1 MNPLQIK
8 LLELFKYT
16 ISFLEQHNLRYV
28 AGDGTV
34 LGAARH
40 KGFIPWDDDI
50 DIYMWREDYNKLLS
64 LKQELLKDNYD
75 VVSAETDE
83 GYYNPF
89 AKIIDRSTTIWAKE
103 EYPFIMGVFIDIF
116 PLDAY
121 ESEKAALEAQQ
132 RSNHLFSTYR
142 NALLAQQWKGLDP
155 LKLFAHHIKNKEF
168 LAALYVWRDLY
179 NKNRLNACLHNWI
192 NFENSHHDEKGNFCC
207 SPSQWRGRA
216 LRSSWFHN
224 TTIAKFDNID
234 IVVPEAVDEYLTFL
248 YHDWRTLPP
257 EDQRNDTHE
266 DQRLYFNLHEGL
278 SMAEVKQRL
287 ANGEHIVM

>member
-103 EYPFIMGVFIDIF
+103 EFPFIMGVFIDIF
-116 PLDAY
+116 PLDSY
-121 ESEKAALEAQQ
+121 ETEKASLKAQQ
-132 RSNHLFSTYR
+132 ISNHLFSTYR
-142 NALLAQQWKGLDP
+142 FALLASRWKGLDP
-155 LKLFAHHIKNKEF
+155 INLFLQRIRNKEF
-168 LAALYVWRDLY
+168 LAAVYVWRDLY
-179 NKNRLNACLHNWI
+179 NRKHLKNCLRKWI
-192 NFENSHHDEKGNFCC
+192 VFESNHDDVKGDFCC
-207 SPSQWRGRA
+207 SPSQWRGRT

-224 TTIAKFDNID
+224 TTKAKFDNID
-234 IVVPEAVDEYLTFL
+234 IVVPEAIDEYLTFL

-266 DQRLYFNLHEGL
+266 DQRLYFNLREGL
-278 SMAEVKQRL
+278 SMAEVKRRL
-287 ANGEHIVM
+287 EKGEHIVI